1 MAPMASQ
8 PPISNKAAAGP
19 PPISMKKRSN
29 KLASIDQKQP
39 QAAAFP
45 PPLSSSASPLQTSQ
59 PPTLASP
66 ANTSTENV
74 NNEVPADQQPIVDFL
89 KEELARVT
97 PLTPKEY
104 SKQLKDCDKRLKIL
118 FYHLEKQDLLT
129 QPTIDRLHDLVA
141 LMKEKKYK
149 EAMTVH
155 ADIATN
161 HAQEGGNWLTGVKRL
176 IGIAEATLN

>member
-1 MAPMASQ
+1 MSA
-8 PPISNKAAAGP
+8 
-19 PPISMKKRSN
+19 MK
-29 KLASIDQKQP
+29 
-39 QAAAFP
+39 FH
-45 PPLSSSASPLQTSQ
+45 
-59 PPTLASP
+59 
-66 ANTSTENV
+66 
-74 NNEVPADQQPIVDFL
+74 ADQQPIVDFL

-129 QPTIDRLHDLVA
+129 QPTIDCLHDLVA

-149 EAMTVH
+149 EAMVIH
-155 ADIATN
+155 ANIATN